1 MNADPSPVPA
11 ALGAD
16 EPPDRDSPPMALL
29 EIRDVTKTYGGLTA
43 VDRASFSVAAG
54 SITALIGPNG
64 AGKTTAFDII
74 SGVVVPDSGRIFFN
88 GRDITGLMAHK
99 IAKQGVG
106 RTFQLTRELREMTVL
121 ENMMAST
128 VPNNLSSLLGGRIRP
143 AERERAMD
151 VLAFVGIEGLAEE
164 PAKRLSYGQRK
175 LLELASILMTEP
187 KMVLLDEPAGGVNP
201 ALLERIMDRIQDLNR
216 QGTTFLIVEHN
227 MDVVM
232 RLGQSIVVMAHGQV
246 VTQDEPQA
254 VREDKRVLNAYLGE
268 G

>member
-1 MNADPSPVPA
+1 MSVTRHVSAPTP
-11 ALGAD
+11 
-16 EPPDRDSPPMALL
+16 LL
-29 EIRDVTKTYGGLTA
+29 EIHEITKAYGGLVA
-43 VDRASFSVAAG
+43 VNRASFSVGAG

-74 SGVVVPDSGRIFFN
+74 SGVAVPDSGRIVFD

-99 IAKQGVG
+99 IAKQGMG
-106 RTFQLTRELREMTVL
+106 RTFQITRELRDMTVL
-121 ENMMAST
+121 ENMVAST

-151 VLAFVGIEGLAEE
+151 ILAFTGIEGLAEQ

-175 LLELASILMTEP
+175 LLELSAILMTEP

-201 ALLERIMDRIQDLNR
+201 ALLERIMDRILELNR
-216 QGTTFLIVEHN
+216 QGTAFLIVEHN

-246 VTQDEPQA
+246 ITQDSPQA
-254 VREDKRVLNAYLGE
+254 VREDQRVLDAYLGE
-268 G
+268 